1 MIRSIRSRASL
12 QTWFNWPGTP
22 PTGGCTMADATPT
35 ATYELRDADLTP
47 TAARAVARAVV
58 LQERAR
64 AAAQRRRRGFG
75 LRAPASMPHS
85 ALLRRREARVA

>member
-1 MIRSIRSRASL
+1 
-12 QTWFNWPGTP
+12 
-22 PTGGCTMADATPT
+22 MADAPSTTTSTTTPA
-35 ATYELRDADLTP
+35 ATYDLRDAELTP

-85 ALLRRREARVA
+85 GLVRRRAARVA